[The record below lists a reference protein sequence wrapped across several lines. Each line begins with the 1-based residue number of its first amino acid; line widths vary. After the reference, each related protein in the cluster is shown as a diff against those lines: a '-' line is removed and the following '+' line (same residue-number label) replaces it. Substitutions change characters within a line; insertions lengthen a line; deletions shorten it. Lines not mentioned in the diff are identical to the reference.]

1 MLRRGEGRRREG
13 EGGGRSPRSRVER
26 RRREMTMR
34 HRYPQTHDGVTE
46 TAVRRPITR
55 ITLTSWNEDDD
66 VSMSSPVLRSHYSTC
81 AWTGNGNGRDGWFMS
96 KYLLQSNSLATLG
109 TADTRCDRI
118 GRRQDEL
125 TKQTDADRTGQ
136 CSDAGRTIT
145 HQRSRDLA
153 WVGDSAS
160 SHCTALGVSAAPIN
174 KN

>member
-55 ITLTSWNEDDD
+55 ITLTSSNEDDD
-66 VSMSSPVLRSHYSTC
+66 VLACSSISLFHLRLD
-81 AWTGNGNGRDGWFMS
+81 WERQRERWFMS

-109 TADTRCDRI
+109 TADTRCDRT

-125 TKQTDADRTGQ
+125 NQQTDADRTGQ

-145 HQRSRDLA
+145 HQQSRDLA
-153 WVGDSAS
+153 WVDDSAS
-160 SHCTALGVSAAPIN
+160 PHCAALGVSGAPIN